1 MKQRR
6 LQKCQA
12 YFAFFYSSP
21 ELGVPTSF
29 ADILYTAVFA
39 NEKTKHF
46 SMDKLSAFKNI
57 VSDFTDTDS
66 DSNIF
71 CYNQNVC

>member
-29 ADILYTAVFA
+29 ADISEFEAVCEVE
-39 NEKTKHF
+39 EKAVDVRETECTLF
-46 SMDKLSAFKNI
+46 YDLEKNHLLLKM
-57 VSDFTDTDS
+57 
-66 DSNIF
+66 
-71 CYNQNVC
+71 